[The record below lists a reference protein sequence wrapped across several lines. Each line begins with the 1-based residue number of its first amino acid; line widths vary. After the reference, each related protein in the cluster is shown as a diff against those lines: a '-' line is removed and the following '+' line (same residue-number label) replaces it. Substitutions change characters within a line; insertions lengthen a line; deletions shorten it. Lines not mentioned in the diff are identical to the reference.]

1 MDEAVPQRQTA
12 LLIKNGESS
21 NLTPFIDM
29 TGFHH
34 TPLVFSALQSVGGNM
49 IYRLGEQV
57 PEFRG
62 EYWVADNAVVLGSVI
77 LENNVSVWFNAVLRG
92 DHEVIFVG
100 ENSNIQDGSVLHTEP
115 GMPLT
120 IGKNV
125 TVGHKVMLHGCD
137 IGNNSLIGIN
147 SVVLD
152 GAKIGKNCLIGANSL
167 ITEGKEIPD
176 GSLVMGSPG
185 KVVRELS
192 QDQIDFL
199 QERALG
205 YVNNARHFKKEL
217 SPY

>member
-1 MDEAVPQRQTA
+1 
-12 LLIKNGESS
+12 
-21 NLTPFIDM
+21 
-29 TGFHH
+29 
-34 TPLVFSALQSVGGNM
+34 M
-49 IYRLGEQV
+49 IYRLGDQV

-62 EYWVADNAVVLGSVI
+62 EYWVADNAIVLGSVI
-77 LENNVSVWFNAVLRG
+77 LGNNVSVWFNAVLRG
-92 DHEVIFVG
+92 DHEVITVG

-115 GMPLT
+115 GMRLM

-205 YVNNARHFKKEL
+205 YVNNARRFKKEL